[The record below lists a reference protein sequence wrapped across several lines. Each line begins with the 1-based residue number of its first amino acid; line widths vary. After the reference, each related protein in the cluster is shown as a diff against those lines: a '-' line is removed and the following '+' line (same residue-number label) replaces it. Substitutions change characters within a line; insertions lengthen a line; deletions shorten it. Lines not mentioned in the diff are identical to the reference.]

1 MDKTLTLSKT
11 YRGITDENCLY
22 WCHGVI
28 GVEHQKVRKF
38 RYPLWKYA
46 QVSPRVISCI
56 CLNCNMIFYGSFT
69 EGVPL
74 TIPVVKIDNYF
85 ATPIPVTSTGKKLS
99 LRGQILGPWRAIT
112 QSMLTDETRTFIE
125 LIQ

>member
-1 MDKTLTLSKT
+1 MNKALTLNKT
-11 YRGITDENCLY
+11 YRGITDENSLF
-22 WCHGVI
+22 WCHGVV
-28 GVEHQKVRKF
+28 GVEHHKVRKF

-46 QVSPRVISCI
+46 QVSHRIVSCV
-56 CLNCNMIFYGSFT
+56 CLNCNMTFYGRFAES
-69 EGVPL
+69 VPL
-74 TIPVVKIDNYF
+74 KIPVVKIDDYF
-85 ATPIPVTSTGKKLS
+85 ATPIVVTSSGKKLS